1 MAKTPTDR
9 CGIVMGLL
17 AKGIYRPWF
26 WQQNRLVGA
35 AVWRQRWL
43 AVCSRFDVALMCD
56 GLERW
61 ERERGLGCPPDPE
74 VFADFLHVDP
84 SLVAKA
90 HLAKAR
96 AILEVG
102 DGR

>member
-1 MAKTPTDR
+1 MAKTATDR
-9 CGIVMGLL
+9 TGIVMGLL
-17 AKGIYRPWF
+17 AKGAYRPWF

-43 AVCSRFDVALMCD
+43 DVCSRFDVATLCD

-61 ERERGLGCPPDPE
+61 ERERGLGYPPDPE
-74 VFADFLHVDP
+74 AFADFVDVKP
-84 SLVAKA
+84 SLVAKM

-96 AILEVG
+96 AALGVIDV
-102 DGR
+102 R